1 MFAFADLRAARHI
14 LQSHGTRRAVP
25 AALELRDVV
34 LRHPDGSGLGPID
47 LRVEEGTTLVVLG
60 PSGGGKTTLL
70 RLLLGL
76 LHPQQGVVL
85 FRGEDLTKL
94 DPLAVRRRIGYVVQG
109 GGLFPHLTAR
119 GNVELL
125 PRYLEWDREKLAARV
140 QALRE
145 LVRLPPEALER
156 FPRQLSG
163 GQSQRVGLMRALAL
177 DPEVLLFDE
186 PLGALDPITRGDL
199 QHDLRRAFAEL
210 RKTVVLVTHDLAEA
224 AHFADKVAVLRDGRL
239 AQEGS
244 FDELVRA
251 PKDPFVARFVRA
263 SREAAP

>member
-94 DPLAVRRRIGYVVQG
+94 DPLAVRSPGPHHPRRPPTRSAPGLRGIAQDGSVGDARPRGGGALRGQG
-109 GGLFPHLTAR
+109 GGTPRRPAR
-119 GNVELL
+119 AGGI
-125 PRYLEWDREKLAARV
+125 
-140 QALRE
+140 
-145 LVRLPPEALER
+145 VRRAGAGAEGSIRGPIRPR
-156 FPRQLSG
+156 FPRG
-163 GQSQRVGLMRALAL
+163 GAVIALLVAAAAVQIGSKAFT
-177 DPEVLLFDE
+177 ESVI
-186 PLGALDPITRGDL
+186 LGEIAT
-199 QHDLRRAFAEL
+199 
-210 RKTVVLVTHDLAEA
+210 
-224 AHFADKVAVLRDGRL
+224 
-239 AQEGS
+239 
-244 FDELVRA
+244 
-251 PKDPFVARFVRA
+251 
-263 SREAAP
+263 

>member
-1 MFAFADLRAARHI
+1 
-14 LQSHGTRRAVP
+14 VP

-34 LRHPDGSGLGPID
+34 LRHADGSGLGPIE
-47 LRVEEGTTLVVLG
+47 LTVEEGTTLVVLG

-76 LHPQQGVVL
+76 WHPQRGVVR
-85 FRGEDLTKL
+85 FRGDDLGKL

-125 PRYLEWDREKLAARV
+125 PRYLEWDRQRLAARV
-140 QALRE
+140 EALRQ
-145 LVRLPPEALER
+145 LVRLAHEALER

-163 GQSQRVGLMRALAL
+163 GQAQRVGLMRALAL

-199 QHDLRRAFAEL
+199 QHDLRQAFAEL

-239 AQEGS
+239 AQEGT
-244 FDELVRA
+244 FEELVRA

>member
-1 MFAFADLRAARHI
+1 
-14 LQSHGTRRAVP
+14 VP

-251 PKDPFVARFVRA
+251 PKDPFVARFVGA
-263 SREAAP
+263 SRAAVP